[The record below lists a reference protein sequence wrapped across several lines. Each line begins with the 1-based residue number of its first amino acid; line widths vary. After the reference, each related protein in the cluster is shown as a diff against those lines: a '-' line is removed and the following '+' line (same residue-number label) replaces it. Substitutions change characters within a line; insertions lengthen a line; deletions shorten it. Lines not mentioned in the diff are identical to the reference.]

1 MRVLVLNPPVPDRA
15 LTNRDLMGGMG
26 IDDAFGESLPG
37 RFLALAK
44 YNGIRLPVL
53 SLGYATALLRAAGH
67 QVWHI
72 DLSRRDPTESG
83 VLAQLVDWRPDWVV
97 AATSFAFFAS
107 ELQFLH
113 QLHSAAGCKRLL
125 LGETAGHFAAEVLQG
140 GHAEAIALG
149 DPEVAVQRLAQG
161 LPLRNQQGL
170 ATAPGLEAGQDVWL
184 GSAAYVP
191 DIGAL
196 PWPDWSDLNLH
207 DYGYHPLL
215 RPRPFATILGSRGC
229 PYACEFCPYPVA
241 QGAPFR
247 PRPVADVVAE
257 VAFRARSQGVRALL
271 FRDPTFS
278 LDIAR
283 AKEIAR
289 GIRDLRVDL
298 VWGIETRLDRLDDEL
313 IDLLAAAGCK
323 SMTFGLD
330 PLEDAVRVESHR
342 KGYRPEVASAR
353 IARMHQRGIAAAGLF
368 VVGLPEQTEAQLASN
383 FAWIEAQSLSY
394 VNYEVATVFPG
405 TPMYHKA
412 IRKGWISPIGLNDLL
427 HGEPK
432 LHYNGQISASNM
444 RKLQDGALRR
454 FYRRPQR
461 LWHEVVHHNVGGNL
475 RFLAGTAWQLFNH
488 HAARNKAQRSHVR
501 QTDPIA
507 ANASGQKAA

>member
-26 IDDAFGESLPG
+26 IDDAFGESLPA

-53 SLGYATALLRAAGH
+53 SLGYATAILRAAGH
-67 QVWHI
+67 EVWHL
-72 DLSRRDPTESG
+72 DLSRRDPSEAG
-83 VLAQLVDWRPDWVV
+83 VLDQLVDFRPDWVV
-97 AATSFAFFAS
+97 AATSLAFFAS
-107 ELQFLH
+107 ELKFLH
-113 QLHSAAGCKRLL
+113 QLQQAAGCKRLL
-125 LGETAGHFAAEVLQG
+125 VGETAGHFAAEVLRG

-149 DPEVAVQRLAQG
+149 DPEVAVLRLAQG
-161 LPLRNQQGL
+161 LPLRNQAGV
-170 ATAPGLEAGQDVWL
+170 ATAPGVEDSPDVWL
-184 GSAAYVP
+184 GQSAWVP
-191 DIGAL
+191 DVGAL
-196 PWPDWSDLNLH
+196 PWPDWSDLNLSE
-207 DYGYHPLL
+207 YGYYPLL
-215 RPRPFATILGSRGC
+215 RDRPFATILGSRGC

-278 LDIAR
+278 LDIGR

-289 GIRDLRVDL
+289 GIRDLRL
-298 VWGIETRLDRLDDEL
+298 NLRWGIETRLDRLDDEL
-313 IDLLAAAGCK
+313 IDLLAQAGCR

-330 PLEDAVRVESHR
+330 PLEDAVRKESHR

-353 IARMHQRGIAAAGLF
+353 IQRMHDRGIAAAGLF
-368 VVGLPEQTEAQLASN
+368 VVGLPEQTEAQLANN
-383 FAWIEAQSLSY
+383 FRWIEAQALSY

-412 IRKGWISPIGLNDLL
+412 IRKGWIAPIALDDLL

-432 LHYNGQISASNM
+432 LHYNGQISASAM
-444 RKLQDGALRR
+444 RTLQDAALRR
-454 FYRRPQR
+454 FYRRPRR
-461 LWHEVVHHNVGGNL
+461 LLHEVVSHNMASNL
-475 RFLAGTAWQLFNH
+475 RFLAGTAWQLLSARPLRCGKTRNERPSDPTDFPQSEQVR
-488 HAARNKAQRSHVR
+488 AA
-501 QTDPIA
+501 
-507 ANASGQKAA
+507 